1 MAHIHLNDR
10 LTTNLRLII
19 TMVLN
24 LVITATE
31 LVGGLLAGSL
41 SLISDALHN
50 LSDGISVLITFIAI
64 RLKSRE
70 HSYRHTFGLKRA
82 EIFAAVI
89 NAVVL
94 IGITGY
100 LLYESIAR
108 LIHSSPVE
116 GGLMSMVAGVGL
128 VANVI
133 GTWLLH
139 RDAAS
144 SLNIRSSYL
153 HLFSDALSSLAVLL
167 GGLAIYFWQAY
178 FLDPLLTLVIG
189 LYILYQSY
197 QVLGQA
203 VHVLMEGAPPDID
216 LEEIRR
222 AVESIP
228 EVRDMH
234 HLHIWTVGE
243 NDVHLEAHVNVC
255 DMRVSETQPILT
267 EIEKRLLERFNIRHV
282 TIQFEC
288 DQCPEIGL
296 IHRGESRQLA
306 RKM

>member
-1 MAHIHLNDR
+1 MAHAHFGDSLS
-10 LTTNLRLII
+10 TNHRLII
-19 TMVLN
+19 TMILN
-24 LVITATE
+24 LVITITE
-31 LVGGLLAGSL
+31 LVGGFLAGSL

-50 LSDGISVLITFIAI
+50 LSDGFSVLITFIAI
-64 RLKSRE
+64 RLKTRE

-94 IGITGY
+94 IGITVF
-100 LLYESIAR
+100 LLHESFHR
-108 LIHSSPVE
+108 LLHPTAVKGS
-116 GGLMSMVAGVGL
+116 LMSGVAAVGL

-139 RDAAS
+139 RDAAT

-167 GGLAIYFWQAY
+167 GGLAIYFWHLYA
-178 FLDPLLTLVIG
+178 LDPVLTLLIG

-228 EVRDMH
+228 DVRNMH
-234 HLHIWTVGE
+234 HVHIWTVGE
-243 NDVHLEAHVNVC
+243 NDVHLEAHVNVY
-255 DMRVSETQPILT
+255 DMPVSETQSILA

-296 IHRGESRQLA
+296 IHHRESRQLEGKA
-306 RKM
+306 